1 MNRKQYKATQRS
13 TRDNG
18 HRYTISHAHEDSRAT
33 LQRLHDIGAQLDH
46 LLQRQQWA
54 ANPDT
59 SAANIIRL
67 TTPQH

>member
-1 MNRKQYKATQRS
+1 MNRNQYKVAMQS

-18 HRYTISHAHEDSRAT
+18 HRHTISHAHEDSRAT

>member
-1 MNRKQYKATQRS
+1 MNRTQYRTARRS

-18 HRYTISHAHEDSRAT
+18 HAYTIHHAHADSRAT

-46 LLQRQQWA
+46 LLERQRWA

-59 SAANIIRL
+59 TPANIVRL
-67 TTPQH
+67 TTPQQ